1 MTELEAFV
9 KHPIQYRN
17 DVPVLNSIEIEYI
30 SEQILAHHLP
40 ESLEDQAPVDV
51 ECLLESAYGLCVA
64 PCTLLPDNSIL
75 GETIFK
81 DGVRERY
88 WFDETSGFPKKEHI
102 PVEKGTIMLDSNMFN
117 QMPCRAKFTEAHELG
132 HWILHSLFYGG
143 SEQRAC
149 RSFLKQE
156 LHFAHR
162 NSLTP
167 IEWTEWQANTF
178 SAAILLPRKS
188 LRKTLKSFLE
198 ENSTT
203 WEELKDF
210 SIYDNRIKY
219 NTFLRTTAT
228 KYQVSFDTIR
238 LRMNKLCNIRYPY

>member
-30 SEQILAHHLP
+30 SEQILAHHMP
-40 ESLEDQAPVDV
+40 DSLGMQAPVNIEHLV
-51 ECLLESAYGLCVA
+51 ETIFKLKVKVF
-64 PCTLLPDNSIL
+64 TLLPDNSIL

-81 DGVRERY
+81 DGVREVYR
-88 WFDETSGFPKKEHI
+88 FDEKSGFPKKEHI
-102 PVEKGTIMLDSNMFN
+102 DVEKGTIMLDSNMID
-117 QMPCRAKFTEAHELG
+117 QMPSRTNFTEAHELG

-143 SEQRAC
+143 SDQRAC

-219 NTFLRTTAT
+219 DTFLRTTAT